1 MKLLVTGGAGYIGSA
16 FVKEAVKNH
25 EVVVID
31 NLSKGKKEL
40 VDKRAKFFKIDLI
53 EKEKLDE
60 LFKKEKFECVVHFA
74 AYKAAGESMKDPVKY
89 SDNITSM
96 INLLNAMAKE
106 NVKKIIFSSTAAV
119 YGPSEES
126 VSDEES
132 KTNPLNYYGF
142 TKLKCE
148 ELIKWYSKINGIAY
162 IIFRYFNVAGDAG
175 LKYQDPQ
182 AENVFP
188 IIMDVLMGK
197 RQKFVIFGEDYD
209 TPDGT
214 CIRDYIDVN
223 DLVDAHILALN
234 ADYNGIVNL
243 GTGKGCSVKELVG
256 EFIKITGRE
265 LKYEIGP
272 RRPGD
277 TASLVASNKK
287 ALEVLGWSPKRSI
300 GEMIRTTY
308 EAYGLKN

>member
-25 EVVVID
+25 EVVVVD

-40 VDKRAKFFKIDLI
+40 VDKKAKFFKMDLV
-53 EKEKLDE
+53 EKEKLEE
-60 LFKKEKFECVVHFA
+60 LFNKEKFEAVVHFA
-74 AYKAAGESMKDPVKY
+74 AYKSVGESMKNPIKY
-89 SDNITSM
+89 SDNISGT

-119 YGPSEES
+119 YGIPEKN
-126 VSDEES
+126 VADEET
-132 KTNPLNYYGF
+132 KTNPINYYGF

-148 ELIKWYSKINGIAY
+148 ELMDWYSKINGIDY
-162 IIFRYFNVAGDAG
+162 MIFRYFNVAGDAG
-175 LKYQDPQ
+175 LKYQDPH

-188 IIMDVLMGK
+188 IIMDVLKNK
-197 RQKFVIFGEDYD
+197 REKFVICGDDYN
-209 TPDGT
+209 TKDGT

-234 ADYNGIVNL
+234 ADYNGIINL
-243 GTGKGCSVKELVG
+243 GTGKGCSVKELVE

-277 TASLVASNKK
+277 AESLVASNKK
-287 ALEVLGWSPKRSI
+287 ALKVLGWSPKRSI
-300 GEMIRTTY
+300 GEMIKTTY
-308 EAYGLKN
+308 EAYE